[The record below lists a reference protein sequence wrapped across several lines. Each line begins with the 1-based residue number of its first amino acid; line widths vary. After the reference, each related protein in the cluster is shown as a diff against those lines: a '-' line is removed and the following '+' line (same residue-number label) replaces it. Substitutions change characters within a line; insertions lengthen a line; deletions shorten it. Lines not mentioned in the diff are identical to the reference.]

1 MSEGQI
7 VEALAQA
14 HNVVVGA
21 MERKLAAK
29 NAEIAKLQATIDA
42 LTPDAKLGEAV
53 RGMAVEKGLY
63 RAPFQPAP
71 RYTNPGKYIPEHWE
85 VLGSDVG
92 GYSEILGAGPTPE
105 AALQAAGLW
114 IKIKEGTDE

>member
-42 LTPDAKLGEAV
+42 LTPDAEVGRAM
-53 RGMAVEKGLY
+53 MAVKPRAAIFCDYRNPCKPHRGIYWSIETENGKGL
-63 RAPFQPAP
+63 A
-71 RYTNPGKYIPEHWE
+71 
-85 VLGSDVG
+85 
-92 GYSEILGAGPTPE
+92 SENTLK
-105 AALQAAGLW
+105 AALKAAGLW